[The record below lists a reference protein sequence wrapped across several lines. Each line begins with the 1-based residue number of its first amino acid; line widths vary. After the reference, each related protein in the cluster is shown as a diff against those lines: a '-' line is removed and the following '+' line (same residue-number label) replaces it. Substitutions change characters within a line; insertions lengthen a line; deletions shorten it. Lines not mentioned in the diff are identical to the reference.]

1 MKWHVRN
8 LLAAAL
14 CVIALGGLG
23 SCKKR
28 GATINTDLGEAGY
41 KFTTEDWFR
50 ASREANLAALKKFV
64 AGGFAVDTRDGAGD
78 SALHAAAQAGT
89 EKSADYLL
97 GRGLPIDLRGAME
110 RTPLMTAVLANK
122 TQMVRWLLRQGA
134 APRLKDK
141 EGYTALMLAVRE
153 GAVGSLGELAIHT
166 REDLDSALLVA
177 ALEGQTGVID
187 CLTKYGASVYARM
200 EDGRTPLML
209 AAENGHAEAVALL
222 LELGSG
228 RFTTDPE
235 GHTAADLATA
245 EGHPEIAELI
255 LKKPLASELTLE
267 SPGEIAATMDAYV
280 EAAAADVPETD
291 SAAAPATGV
300 ALAPEAAQG
309 SLPGTRTAPR
319 EVPTSL
325 AGQTLGAPATG
336 RPNNSSGASRVAAV
350 KAGVPIVMR
359 HYREREMPVEVKTV
373 QNDTATLRIAGAT
386 PSGVKVRVGETLPGS
401 RLVVVKVQR
410 RMSSGKANL
419 GQPAEVSV
427 LELKDTASGACRE
440 LISGVPSSAHDPVAL
455 VEDVNTGKRYTAS
468 PGQRFHDA
476 AGAEY
481 VIKDVRPNQI
491 IVAEVAT
498 TTVHTL
504 PLCGPRG

>member
-1 MKWHVRN
+1 MKWHARN
-8 LLAAAL
+8 LLAAFL
-14 CVIALGGLG
+14 CVMALGGWV

-28 GATINTDLGEAGY
+28 SASIHADLGEAGY

-78 SALHAAAQAGT
+78 SALHVAAQAGA

-97 GRGLPIDLRGAME
+97 GRGLSVDLRGAME

-122 TQMVRWLLRQGA
+122 TRMVRWLLRQGA

-153 GAVGSLGELAIHT
+153 GAVGPLGELAIYT
-166 REDLDSALLVA
+166 REDLDAALLVA
-177 ALEGQTGVID
+177 ALEGQPAVID
-187 CLTKYGASVYARM
+187 SLTKYGASVYARM

-228 RFTTDPE
+228 RFTTDPD
-235 GHTAADLATA
+235 GRTAADLATVG
-245 EGHPEIAELI
+245 GHPEIADLI

-267 SPGEIAATMDAYV
+267 SPGEIATAMDAYV
-280 EAAAADVPETD
+280 EAAAVDVAETGGEAVPGATEGAPGD
-291 SAAAPATGV
+291 GQDALGTPRGVPAA
-300 ALAPEAAQG
+300 
-309 SLPGTRTAPR
+309 
-319 EVPTSL
+319 L
-325 AGQTLGAPATG
+325 AGQTLGAPATTAAG
-336 RPNNSSGASRVAAV
+336 PNDSGGVSRTTAA

-359 HYREREMPVEVKTV
+359 HYREREMPVEVKSV

-386 PSGVKVRVGETLPGS
+386 PREVKVRVGEMLPGS
-401 RLVVVKVQR
+401 RLAIVKVQR

-419 GQPAEVSV
+419 GKLTEVSV
-427 LELKDTASGACRE
+427 LELKDTFTGARRE

-455 VEDVNTGKRYTAS
+455 VEDANTGKRYTAS
-468 PGQRFHDA
+468 PGQRFRDA

-481 VIKDVRPNQI
+481 VVKDVRPNQV
-491 IVAEVAT
+491 IVAEVASGA
-498 TTVHTL
+498 VHTL
-504 PLCGPRG
+504 PLRGPRG